1 MSLNLSDA
9 VTSPQDLKA
18 IILDVRRYAKWFAQ
32 ASIKAQVAG
41 VKPEQPPA
49 ISQPAATLINATAAG
64 KQLNVKALDGL
75 IAELEELESK
85 SIKIVIT
92 LAGVPGNGL
101 KKTLSAWCRQNI
113 APDILI
119 DFRFNATILGGM
131 VVQFGSHVYDLSF
144 RRRILASRDKFPGV
158 LRRV

>member
-1 MSLNLSDA
+1 MSLDLGDS
-9 VTSPQDLKA
+9 VTSPQDLKT
-18 IILDVRRYAKWFAQ
+18 IILEIRLYAKWFAQ
-32 ASIKAQVAG
+32 ATVKAQVAG
-41 VKPEQPPA
+41 AKPEQPPA
-49 ISQPAATLINATAAG
+49 ISPAATGLINEAAAG
-64 KQLNVKALDGL
+64 KQLDRGRLDALITEL
-75 IAELEELESK
+75 TELEAK
-85 SIKIVIT
+85 SLRIVIT

-101 KKTLSAWCRQNI
+101 KKTIAAWCRQNI
-113 APDILI
+113 SPDILV